1 MSSSLTRPE
10 CGPHRGAAGNTQ
22 NTRSGYLYWVDTVRG
37 VQGTGRGGRSKLHAE
52 FLAPPRG
59 CRAWMLGSSRQ
70 DGEFLGGQV
79 EEGISTS
86 KME

>member
-1 MSSSLTRPE
+1 MSSSLTPPE

-22 NTRSGYLYWVDTVRG
+22 NTWSGYLHWADTVRG

-52 FLAPPRG
+52 FLGLPRG
-59 CRAWMLGSSRQ
+59 CRGWLFESSRQ
-70 DGEFLGGQV
+70 DGEFLGGQA